1 MLRGLVAGWSCAVRV
16 VFLTR
21 RCTKIPHGRTPNLV
35 LARARTLRALAAA
48 SRVVE
53 LRRAHGLCS
62 ATSAPVTASRTG
74 ETRTGRHERAGEL
87 CFGHRERLVIQNPA
101 SRCPPSA
108 VPRGNGQAGPGSS
121 SSPPRLLA
129 DLGTVRVLLMLFL
142 FLIVSA
148 VDDGGFLQA
157 RSGAATMASSHGG
170 QYPCAVPP
178 ALPLVKH

>member
-1 MLRGLVAGWSCAVRV
+1 
-16 VFLTR
+16 
-21 RCTKIPHGRTPNLV
+21 
-35 LARARTLRALAAA
+35 LRALAAA

-87 CFGHRERLVIQNPA
+87 CFGQRERLVIQNPA

-142 FLIVSA
+142 FLIV
-148 VDDGGFLQA
+148 
-157 RSGAATMASSHGG
+157 TMVASFRLDLVRRRWLPPMADSTHV
-170 QYPCAVPP
+170 PCRQLFPW
-178 ALPLVKH
+178 